1 MISVGDTAPTPFNA
15 LVKRSLSLGGA
26 NAFDYALQ
34 FLLPLLLVRSLSPEA
49 FGQYRLLWLAVMTV
63 MVVLP
68 LGMPQSLYFFLP
80 RADADTRRRH
90 VRLTLVYLAL
100 VGVLCGLII
109 APWNP
114 LLPTGMRSLAEFGAL
129 VPVIALIFALSSM
142 LDILPT
148 IEERIRWQIGATI
161 SLSILRT
168 VLLGGAAFFTGELQ
182 AVLILLLGFL
192 LLKLL
197 VLLIYIGRSHGLA
210 GRWFD
215 RAAFITQFRHA
226 SPLGASSALYSLRA
240 QGDQWVA
247 AALFSLN
254 AFAAFSIA
262 AVLGPLINLFRHSV
276 NHVFLPSMSRLQAA
290 GDLAGMVHLNNQ
302 ANVMV
307 GRLVYPMLALAF
319 VYAEELVTLIY
330 TDAYVSAAPVMRV
343 YILGLLPFVIDVSSL
358 MLLLREG
365 RFAFGLNS
373 GLLVLSLSAS
383 GLGAFLFGL
392 PGAAIGSTLAI
403 YVDRLVSLRR
413 LSRTTALSFRC
424 MQDWPALCHALAL
437 AMLGGLSAH
446 LATTLLGAAGDL
458 GRVLIG
464 GAVLG
469 VIYGGFTWF
478 HRVSLVMAARS

>member
-1 MISVGDTAPTPFNA
+1 MSRAGTPFAA

-100 VGVLCGLII
+100 VGVLCGLLI

-114 LLPTGMRSLAEFGAL
+114 LLPGGMRSLAEFGGL
-129 VPVIALIFALSSM
+129 VPAIALIFALSSM

-148 IEERIRWQIGATI
+148 IEERINWQIGATL

-168 VLLGGAAFFTGELQ
+168 ILLGSAAFLTGELQ
-182 AVLILLLGFL
+182 PVLLVLLGFL

-197 VLLIYIGRSHGLA
+197 VLLTYIGRSHGLA
-210 GRWFD
+210 GQWFD
-215 RAAFITQFRHA
+215 RPAFITQFRHA

-262 AVLGPLINLFRHSV
+262 AVLGPLINLFRQSV

-290 GDLAGMVHLNNQ
+290 GDLVGMLKLNNQ

-319 VYAEELVTLIY
+319 VYAEELVSLVY
-330 TDAYVSAAPVMRV
+330 TDAYISAAPVMRV
-343 YILGLLPFVIDVSSL
+343 YILGLVAFVIDVSSL

-365 RFAFGLNS
+365 RFAFGLNT

-383 GLGAFLFGL
+383 GLGAYAFGL
-392 PGAAIGSTLAI
+392 AGAAIGSTLAI
-403 YVDRLVSLRR
+403 YVDRLFSLRR
-413 LSRTTALSFRC
+413 LSRTTAIPFQEI
-424 MQDWPALCHALAL
+424 QDWPALCHALAL
-437 AMLGGLSAH
+437 AMLAGLAAH
-446 LATTLLGAAGDL
+446 LATALFGAEAGNL
-458 GRVLIG
+458 SRVLFG
-464 GAVLG
+464 GTVLA

-478 HRVSLVMAARS
+478 HRLALVMAARS